1 MMRLIFTE
9 GALADFESILNYIA
23 KDSHS
28 AAVRFGEGLIET
40 CELLE
45 KNPELWVNKD
55 DLNLGL
61 RLFTYRGYGLYYR
74 IDDQR
79 QALKLLRVLY
89 PALDVRRQSF
99 E

>member
-23 KDSHS
+23 KDNQS

-45 KNPELWVNKD
+45 KIPELGVKKKRSQA
-55 DLNLGL
+55 
-61 RLFTYRGYGLYYR
+61 RLTTLHLSRLWS
-74 IDDQR
+74 
-79 QALKLLRVLY
+79 LLPY
-89 PALDVRRQSF
+89 
-99 E
+99 